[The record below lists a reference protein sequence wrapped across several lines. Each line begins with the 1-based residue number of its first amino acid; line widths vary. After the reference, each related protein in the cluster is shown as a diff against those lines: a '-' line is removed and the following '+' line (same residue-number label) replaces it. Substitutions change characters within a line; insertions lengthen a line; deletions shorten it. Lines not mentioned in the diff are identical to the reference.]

1 MLVPHTGAALGI
13 SELFGGS
20 RLPSYRMRRLAAAL
34 VIATTAFAAQ
44 PAAAD
49 TASELEEA
57 RAKVAAAQAEANFVA
72 AEISEAQAR
81 FESITARI
89 GDLQITASNL
99 RARVVELQTVVRQR
113 AVAAYVHGANGNLGL
128 VMSAGDVVT
137 AVRRKQLLDRAN
149 ASNLDDVEAL
159 NVLREDLAREEAELS
174 DQRAAQMRVRQAL
187 DDKREVVE
195 ENLATVSQARDELI
209 ARLERERA
217 AAAAAELARLQAQR
231 AASQVRSDGG
241 GGAGQVITNP
251 GGGSFQCPLAGS
263 AYSANYGPRG
273 GGFHY
278 GIDMLASSG
287 VPEVAVKSGTVS
299 YVPMGGA
306 GGNEAYLAAD
316 DGNVYYYAHM
326 SAFVGPPRRVLQGEV
341 IGLVGSTGNSSTP
354 HLHFEIRIGGP
365 NGQRIDPFPS
375 LQAAGC

>member
-1 MLVPHTGAALGI
+1 
-13 SELFGGS
+13 
-20 RLPSYRMRRLAAAL
+20 MRRLAAAL

-57 RAKVAAAQAEANFVA
+57 RAEVAAAQAEANAVA
-72 AEISEAQAR
+72 AKVSEAEAR
-81 FESITARI
+81 YESISARI
-89 GDLQITASNL
+89 NDLQVTASNL
-99 RARVVELQTVVRQR
+99 RARVDELQAVVRQR

-128 VMSAGDVVT
+128 VMSAGNVVN
-137 AVRRKQLLDRAN
+137 ALRRKQLLDRAN
-149 ASNLDDVEAL
+149 AANLDDVEAL
-159 NVLREDLAREEAELS
+159 NVLREDLAREEAALS
-174 DQRAAQMRVRQAL
+174 DQRAAQIRVKQAL
-187 DDKREVVE
+187 EDEREVVE
-195 ENLATVSQARDELI
+195 EHLTTVSRARDELI

-231 AASQVRSDGG
+231 AASQVRTDGG

-251 GGGSFQCPLAGS
+251 GGGPFQCPLAGS

-273 GGFHY
+273 SGFHY
-278 GIDMLASSG
+278 GIDMLAPSG

-326 SAFVGPPRRVLQGEV
+326 SAFIGPPRRVAQGEV

-354 HLHFEIRIGGP
+354 HLHFEVRIGGP

>member
-1 MLVPHTGAALGI
+1 MPLN
-13 SELFGGS
+13 
-20 RLPSYRMRRLAAAL
+20 RMRRLAAAL

-57 RAKVAAAQAEANFVA
+57 RAEVAAAQAEANAVA
-72 AEISEAQAR
+72 AKVSEAEAR
-81 FESITARI
+81 YESISARI
-89 GDLQITASNL
+89 NDLQVTASNL
-99 RARVVELQTVVRQR
+99 RARVDELQAVVRQR

-128 VMSAGDVVT
+128 VMSAGNVVN
-137 AVRRKQLLDRAN
+137 ALRRKQLLDRAN
-149 ASNLDDVEAL
+149 AANLDDVEAL
-159 NVLREDLAREEAELS
+159 NVLREDLAREEAALS
-174 DQRAAQMRVRQAL
+174 DQRAAQIRVKQAL
-187 DDKREVVE
+187 EDEREVVE
-195 ENLATVSQARDELI
+195 EHLTTVSRARDELI

-231 AASQVRSDGG
+231 AASQVRTDGG

-251 GGGSFQCPLAGS
+251 GGGPFQCPLAGS

-273 GGFHY
+273 SGFHY
-278 GIDMLASSG
+278 GIDMLAPSG

-326 SAFVGPPRRVLQGEV
+326 SAFIGPPRRVAQGEV

-354 HLHFEIRIGGP
+354 HLHFEVRIGGP